1 VQRFLL
7 DHVSGVPLAI
17 LFVGV
22 ATGGALAGLL
32 VVRRNVALSTL
43 ESHNDVAG
51 FIIAVIG
58 VLYAVLLAFVV
69 VIVWEQFDAARGNAD
84 HEAGLVESLYR
95 DVGALPGDT
104 GQVRQ
109 EIQRYAQSVADDEWK
124 SMSTHQRES
133 PLADAALTALVRS
146 FEKLRPSGAG
156 ESAFYTESVKR
167 LNDIEQARRERVLA
181 SSTAL
186 PGPLWLVLLA
196 GAIVTIGFT
205 YFFGV
210 SNFRAHMLMVVALA
224 AIIGLILFLLMA
236 LDLPF
241 TGALAVRPSAMR
253 EVIGEF
259 SRLAT

>member
-1 VQRFLL
+1 
-7 DHVSGVPLAI
+7 
-17 LFVGV
+17 
-22 ATGGALAGLL
+22 
-32 VVRRNVALSTL
+32 
-43 ESHNDVAG
+43 
-51 FIIAVIG
+51 
-58 VLYAVLLAFVV
+58 
-69 VIVWEQFDAARGNAD
+69 
-84 HEAGLVESLYR
+84 
-95 DVGALPGDT
+95 
-104 GQVRQ
+104 
-109 EIQRYAQSVADDEWK
+109 
-124 SMSTHQRES
+124 
-133 PLADAALTALVRS
+133 
-146 FEKLRPSGAG
+146 
-156 ESAFYTESVKR
+156 